1 MSIGRRLF
9 DVMRANL
16 NAFVDRTDG
25 GTRMRLEDLTD
36 EQLEAE
42 LHRRRTGQS
51 RWTEH
56 EATIEEQARREAEE
70 AARPSGRYR
79 SSRDRGPTGHGRG
92 TAGSPPLA
100 RLYAQLEC
108 PHGADL
114 PTVRKHYRRL
124 MRKYHPDFHTGNAEK
139 QRIATDLTQR
149 LTAAYNELRR
159 ALNAR

>member
-16 NAFVDRTDG
+16 NAIVDRTTDG
-25 GTRMRLEDLTD
+25 THVRLQDLTD

-51 RWTEH
+51 RWAEQ
-56 EATIEEQARREAEE
+56 EATIEQEARREAEE
-70 AARPSGRYR
+70 AAQPSGRYR
-79 SSRDRGPTGHGRG
+79 SSRGRG
-92 TAGSPPLA
+92 SRGYSGSVDAGSPLA

-139 QRIATDLTQR
+139 QRVATDLTQR
-149 LTAAYNELRR
+149 LTAAYSELRR
-159 ALNAR
+159 ALNSR

>member
-16 NAFVDRTDG
+16 NAFVEGVDD
-25 GTRMRLEDLTD
+25 GTRVRLEDLTD
-36 EQLEAE
+36 GQLEAE
-42 LHRRRTGQS
+42 LQRRRTGQS
-51 RWTEH
+51 QWAEQ
-56 EATIEEQARREAEE
+56 EATIEEQAHREAEE
-70 AARPSGRYR
+70 AAQPSGRYR
-79 SSRDRGPTGHGRG
+79 SSRDRGSTGHGRSADTG
-92 TAGSPPLA
+92 PPLA

-108 PHGADL
+108 PPGADL

-124 MRKYHPDFHTGNAEK
+124 MRKYHPDFHTSSAEK

-149 LTAAYNELRR
+149 LTAAYNEIRR